1 MVSVLVITVAPFQG
15 RHKARVLVLPENS
28 IQPFLTQCKICY
40 ILDRLV
46 GGAGGLSFIFL
57 NVTIAQR
64 KRKATDGSNLQSMAP
79 FPDPTK
85 RKPRPLRRASTGL
98 LGGPRGHSGR
108 LSFHLVLFPTAQ
120 FLAGEKSSMVTL
132 VAWIMANEPRF
143 VNFLSYPSLSCFNC
157 RSTVGTFV

>member
-15 RHKARVLVLPENS
+15 RHNARVLVLPENS
-28 IQPFLTQCKICY
+28 IQPFSTQCNICY

-64 KRKATDGSNLQSMAP
+64 KRKATDRSNLQSMAP

-85 RKPRPLRRASTGL
+85 RKPRVP
-98 LGGPRGHSGR
+98 
-108 LSFHLVLFPTAQ
+108 
-120 FLAGEKSSMVTL
+120 
-132 VAWIMANEPRF
+132 F
-143 VNFLSYPSLSCFNC
+143 VVPQQGF
-157 RSTVGTFV
+157 